1 MVLNKDKKVM
11 YANTSFYDYFKVTPD
26 ETIGNV
32 IYDIGNRRCEIP
44 KLQMLLDEILIDKK
58 AVINFEIEHD
68 FIVIGHKI
76 MKLNARI
83 IEVQGIPE
91 HIILTAIEDITYVRK
106 KENELKER
114 VAELEKVN
122 AELERFNRL
131 FVGREL
137 RMIELKK
144 IITELEEDVS
154 SFKKSILPGT

>member
-1 MVLNKDKKVM
+1 M

-26 ETIGNV
+26 ETIGNI
-32 IYDIGNRRCEIP
+32 IYDIGNRQCEIP

-58 AVINFEIEHD
+58 AVMNFEIDHD
-68 FIVIGHKI
+68 FTVIGKKI
-76 MKLNARI
+76 MRVNARI

-114 VAELEKVN
+114 VAELEKAN
-122 AELERFNRL
+122 AELERFNKV

-144 IITELEEDVS
+144 IITELEEDVL
-154 SFKKSILPGT
+154 SFKKTDLSTT